1 VTFEDALEARMRA
14 DETITGPIGGRI
26 EWGRRIEA
34 IPAVTL
40 QIVSDPRPQHM
51 KGFQTVR
58 STDVQIDVWSATAA
72 EAAKIRNVLI
82 DRLVA
87 PALVEQVRFQRAMIT
102 NTRGGSEQPQA
113 GQTQRFR
120 GELFRQSID
129 ITFTHDA

>member
-1 VTFEDALEARMRA
+1 MRA
-14 DETITGPIGGRI
+14 DETIVDPIGGRI

-51 KGFQTVR
+51 KGFQSVR

-72 EAAKIRNVLI
+72 EAAEIREVLI
-82 DRLVA
+82 DSLVA
-87 PALVEQVRFQRAMIT
+87 PAMVEQVRFQRAMIT
-102 NTRGGSEQPQA
+102 NTRGRSEQPQA
-113 GQTQRFR
+113 GQNQRFR

>member
-1 VTFEDALEARMRA
+1 VTFEDALEARLRA
-14 DETITGPIGGRI
+14 DEAINGPIGGRI

-40 QIVSDPRPQHM
+40 QIVSDPRPQHL
-51 KGFQTVR
+51 KGFQAVR
-58 STDVQIDVWSATAA
+58 STDVQIDVWSATAG
-72 EAAKIRNVLI
+72 EAAVIRDVLI

-87 PALVEQVRFQRAMIT
+87 PAMVEQVQFQRAMIT
-102 NTRGGSEQPQA
+102 NTRGRSEQPQA
-113 GQTQRFR
+113 GQTRRFR